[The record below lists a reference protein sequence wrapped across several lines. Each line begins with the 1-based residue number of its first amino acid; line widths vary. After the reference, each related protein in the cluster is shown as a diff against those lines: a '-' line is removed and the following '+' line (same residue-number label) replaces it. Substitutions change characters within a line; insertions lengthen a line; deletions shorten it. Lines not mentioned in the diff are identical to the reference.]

1 MNANRAAAAMLSFD
15 ELQRCRDVF
24 DRQTDEYVTHP
35 FELKMVLSQLGQ
47 YPAEEELHAV
57 MRIHGGKMSFNV
69 FCKYMEYLKY
79 KFISPEPTDMDT
91 IRAFAALGGEMDRTG
106 CVEANYL
113 RDTCKH
119 FDLGIDIDKML
130 HEVDSDGSGAIS
142 FDEFKAMWD
151 HSILEELET
160 SDEYSEDSS
169 SQSSL
174 RRRRAS
180 NRRGLDALLFSS
192 DNQKIENALR
202 LFFCPHTVQ
211 ATAVSTPPDE
221 SKNNEKNPV
230 AAVDGAGGGQ
240 RTRGARGSRRSSL
253 TGSHNHQQSVNSPMP
268 PDNSAILAPLDAL
281 PGVMDVS
288 LLQHQQQQQQPLG
301 VLDKEGLVSA
311 KAASGNRILK
321 GLNDSVRRAGG
332 GGGAGAAHRKSKFGA
347 SVRPK

>member
-151 HSILEELET
+151 HSILEDDGAGDALEH
-160 SDEYSEDSS
+160 
-169 SQSSL
+169 L
-174 RRRRAS
+174 RRAS
-180 NRRGLDALLFSS
+180 EQQNADHQHDQQHIRRASFYDDGKSDDRLVNR
-192 DNQKIENALR
+192 LR
-202 LFFCPHTVQ
+202 AYFF
-211 ATAVSTPPDE
+211 PDV
-221 SKNNEKNPV
+221 V
-230 AAVDGAGGGQ
+230 AREQ
-240 RTRGARGSRRSSL
+240 RAEREAAMARELEAASSSL
-253 TGSHNHQQSVNSPMP
+253 HMQRVRSNTRKMTTFDAQ
-268 PDNSAILAPLDAL
+268 AI
-281 PGVMDVS
+281 S
-288 LLQHQQQQQQPLG
+288 EHQHQQATSDPTPTTG
-301 VLDKEGLVSA
+301 MSVSMVG
-311 KAASGNRILK
+311 AS
-321 GLNDSVRRAGG
+321 DSVVSLKASSNNNNNSRANSHATMKTRSGSRG
-332 GGGAGAAHRKSKFGA
+332 R
-347 SVRPK
+347 